1 MLIRLTETDL
11 KNIIH
16 GVVTEILRE
25 PLYTNTINKKDP
37 SKRNHSYVGRDKK
50 YGISKHIGGE
60 YYVHANYA
68 NRISQDMFEEGI
80 RILKQKIPDFKF
92 NIVVFPDKLQNSN
105 PRYVKFVN
113 CSTFD
118 TDREP
123 LRGEGY
129 KINLDDGL
137 VKRMSGDNTIYHHK
151 WTWVDD
157 DYDGFNVDDSY
168 NWSKEWLNTLEEPAN
183 GNSLQC
189 WNMQLGKYNLQI
201 DKK

>member
-25 PLYTNTINKKDP
+25 PL
-37 SKRNHSYVGRDKK
+37 
-50 YGISKHIGGE
+50 
-60 YYVHANYA
+60 
-68 NRISQDMFEEGI
+68 
-80 RILKQKIPDFKF
+80 
-92 NIVVFPDKLQNSN
+92 
-105 PRYVKFVN
+105 
-113 CSTFD
+113 
-118 TDREP
+118 
-123 LRGEGY
+123 RGEGY
-129 KINLDDGL
+129 KINLDDGS
-137 VKRMSGDNTIYHHK
+137 VKRMAGDNTIYHHK

-183 GNSLQC
+183 GNSLQG
-189 WNMQLGKYNLQI
+189 WNTQLGKYNLPI